1 MSEGL
6 RGRSLNPRTRAIF
19 ASLATYVSF
28 AAVGVAAGLAWY
40 HVLAYYVPTGQWER
54 IDLGGERAARVV
66 SVGQDPCRGG
76 TTFYLQLASG
86 GCLAC
91 YDGTCEPV
99 EAWRAF
105 APKEQEGDELKYTA
119 PRPPGKV
126 LSISS
131 VSRSCFGEHRYAVL
145 EDGSA
150 WRWQVSRCCELDCL
164 TILMWQGLFSALGI
178 VAGMLAA
185 RHLLKRRSGS
195 SEGASPDGVATRSA

>member
-1 MSEGL
+1 MSGGL
-6 RGRSLNPRTRAIF
+6 RGLSLNPRTRAMF
-19 ASLATYVSF
+19 ASLATYASF
-28 AAVGVAAGLAWY
+28 AVVGVVAGLAWY
-40 HVLAYYVPTGQWER
+40 HVLTYYVPTGKWEP
-54 IDLGGERAARVV
+54 IDLDGERAARVV

-126 LSISS
+126 LSMSG
-131 VSRSCFGEHRYAVL
+131 VSRSCFGEQRYSVL

-150 WRWQVSRCCELDCL
+150 WRWKVDRCCELDCL
-164 TILMWQGLFSALGI
+164 SILMWQGLFSGIGI
-178 VAGMLAA
+178 VAAMLAA
-185 RHLLKRRSGS
+185 RHYLQRRRGS
-195 SEGASPDGVATRSA
+195 SAGTSPVGVAT